1 MNNLKTRDQLI
12 VAAKQLFI
20 KKGYDDT
27 TMTNIAIES
36 GLSRRTLYTYFES
49 KVEIYQAVI
58 NSETDYVIE
67 KLTAIASKPLNPKL
81 KITEFLYSRFAIV
94 KEVVDRNGSLRSEFF
109 RNIFGVEHFRKDFDL
124 KERQLL
130 QQIISEGKESGVF
143 DVTSVW
149 RTSEVIQYC
158 LRGFEAPYI
167 RGTIWRNNTCEEM
180 RFETQ
185 KLIFGILG
193 CSN

>member
-27 TMTNIAIES
+27 TMTDIAIES

-158 LRGFEAPYI
+158 LRGFEASYI

>member
-27 TMTNIAIES
+27 TMTDIAIES

-81 KITEFLYSRFAIV
+81 KITEFLYRRFAIV

-158 LRGFEAPYI
+158 LRGFETPYI